1 MNTIQSSLARV
12 LATAAA
18 LAAATC
24 VSAAPAQGLGPTA
37 VYNEAVKVIDG
48 VRHVQLPPLS
58 NDDRVAFSA
67 GLPPDKKPAES
78 PQQAWLKGI
87 KWDTPER
94 ENQMGWVM
102 VEAEQGLVEC
112 TDSVYHPKQCRPSTY
127 GQKKLSRT
135 WLVLLGDQWRLCVDP
150 LKVSADLPPAADPAQ
165 RRRLARLARGSCQ
178 DLVQPR
184 EGASPFR
191 PRSAGL
197 HPHDPTA
204 KQ

>member
-1 MNTIQSSLARV
+1 MKQILPSSLLR
-12 LATAAA
+12 LAGVATIAA
-18 LAAATC
+18 LAG
-24 VSAAPAQGLGPTA
+24 APDAHAERLGPTA

-48 VRHVQLPPLS
+48 VRQVQLPPLS
-58 NDDRVAFSA
+58 NDDRVAFSI

-87 KWDTPER
+87 KWDTPDR

-127 GQKKLSRT
+127 GQKKLPRT
-135 WLVLLGDQWRLCVDP
+135 WLVLRGSQWHLC
-150 LKVSADLPPAADPAQ
+150 ADPNKVD
-165 RRRLARLARGSCQ
+165 RLNPCEFLR
-178 DLVQPR
+178 QPR
-184 EGASPFR
+184 EDETPFR
-191 PRSAGL
+191 PRKSG
-197 HPHDPTA
+197 PSR